1 MGRIFGTD
9 GVRGVA
15 NRDLTCEL
23 AMNIG
28 RAVAEVLA
36 DNKHRRPKILIGKD
50 TRLSSNM
57 LEGALQAGICSAG
70 ADTLLLGV
78 VPTPAVAYLVKKYNA
93 DAGIMISASHN
104 SYEFNGIKIFDSNG
118 YKLPDRIENQIEEL
132 LETGFKNK
140 KCLIADK
147 LGNVIVEDSATID
160 YILHLENCVNKD
172 FSGMKVA
179 IDCSNGSACST
190 AEKLFRDLKVDCH
203 IISSSPDGINI
214 NDNCGSTHLEILSKY
229 VIDNNMDLGI
239 AFDGDADRC
248 LAVDENGKVIDG
260 DIIMAICAMYMKEEG
275 LLRKNTVVGTIM
287 TNMGFTDFCKREE
300 IEFSSTKV
308 GDRYVLEEMLDK
320 GYNLGGEQSGHMILL
335 DYSTTGDG
343 QLTAV
348 WLLNI
353 LNQKKKKLSEI
364 SKLVTKYPQS
374 ILNLEV
380 SQKQKLE
387 FNSNENVNKIIFDS
401 EEKLGDKG
409 RVIIRESGTEPL
421 IRIMVECI
429 DNVLLEE
436 VMDDICIRLKELLK
450 N

>member
-9 GVRGVA
+9 GVRGIA
-15 NRDLTCEL
+15 NKDLTCEL

-28 RAVAEVLA
+28 RAVSEVLA
-36 DNKHRRPKILIGKD
+36 NNKHKKPKILIGKD

-70 ADTLLLGV
+70 ADVLLLGV
-78 VPTPAVAYLVKKYNA
+78 VPTPAVAYLVKKYSA

-118 YKLPDRIENQIEEL
+118 YKLPDKIENQIEEL
-132 LETGFKNK
+132 LETGFENEEN
-140 KCLIADK
+140 LIGDK
-147 LGNVIVEDSATID
+147 LGNVIVETGAVRD
-160 YILHLENCVNKD
+160 YILHLESCVNKD

-179 IDCSNGSACST
+179 VDCSNGSACST
-190 AEKLFRDLKVDCH
+190 AEKLFKDLKADCH
-203 IISSSPDGINI
+203 IISNNPNGINI
-214 NDNCGSTHLEILSKY
+214 NDNCGSTHLEGLSKY
-229 VIDNNMDLGI
+229 VKDNNMDLGI

-248 LAVDENGKVIDG
+248 LAVDENGEVVDG
-260 DIIMAICAMYMKEEG
+260 DVIMAICAMYMKQNG
-275 LLRKNTVVGTIM
+275 MLRKNTVVGTIM

-353 LNQKKKKLSEI
+353 LNQGKMKLSEI

-374 ILNLEV
+374 ILNVEV

-387 FNSNENVNKIIFDS
+387 FNSNEKVNKIIFDS
-401 EEKLGDKG
+401 EEKLADKG
-409 RVIIRESGTEPL
+409 RVVVRESGTEPL

-429 DNVLLEE
+429 DEVLLKE
-436 VMDDICIRLKELLK
+436 VMNDICIKLKELLK